1 MSIIPNW
8 LANLC
13 QVEKHAN
20 KVVSSTR
27 IDGIGGWPIRNGLE
41 SERQKEVGFE
51 RWGTSVCTVFEFRER
66 VARLTGANRVTVNSQ
81 QPHNQEPNVSELSN
95 MAARAR

>member
-8 LANLC
+8 LANLG

-41 SERQKEVGFE
+41 SERRKELGFE
-51 RWGTSVCTVFEFRER
+51 R
-66 VARLTGANRVTVNSQ
+66 
-81 QPHNQEPNVSELSN
+81 
-95 MAARAR
+95 